1 MLFLVEKTANQVT
14 ESNVAAA
21 SLGSGGQF
29 YSSVCSIP
37 ARKKRKP
44 EQADALLSN
53 SLSECAKLMKSTLEQ
68 EEYVSN
74 FDFSS
79 ISAKQYKSL
88 NDTLKKCLDKKN
100 KMTR

>member
-1 MLFLVEKTANQVT
+1 MLLQLIQGVGVNFIALCAPYQQE
-14 ESNVAAA
+14 
-21 SLGSGGQF
+21 
-29 YSSVCSIP
+29 
-37 ARKKRKP
+37 RK
-44 EQADALLSN
+44 ALLSN